1 MVLFK
6 YTVKTG
12 WSTDWLTEELA
23 LSTGFSQCVEQ
34 YFINRIRNPLE
45 ISLCEWFWYCCLD
58 LRQQQRRS
66 HFTSFLRVCVRVVHV
81 CLLCA
86 GRSSRFLFF
95 KCLSCF
101 HVIIESNH
109 LLHIFILH
117 FLCILFFVYF
127 YLFVLISLR
136 WSFFFCCMFSLL
148 SIR

>member
-58 LRQQQRRS
+58 LQQQRRS
-66 HFTSFLRVCVRVVHV
+66 HFTSFLRVCARALCMYAYYVLVVRLV
-81 CLLCA
+81 
-86 GRSSRFLFF
+86 FFF

-136 WSFFFCCMFSLL
+136 WSFFSVACSLCCQFDS
-148 SIR
+148 